1 MKFTLDDI
9 DAGYAIQSYAK
20 GEVII
25 GGVTY
30 RSSLIVTPTGVVDDW
45 RPLDFNHLV
54 SGDFTRLVELEP
66 EIVILG
72 TGAEHRFPHPQLAQ
86 PLMERHI
93 GLESMATGA
102 ACRTYNILRGEG
114 RRVLAALFMI

>member
-1 MKFTLDDI
+1 MKFTQDDI

-20 GEVII
+20 GQIKI
-25 GGVTY
+25 GGITY
-30 RSSLIVTPTGVVDDW
+30 HCSLIVTPSGVLDDW
-45 RPLDFNHLV
+45 RPENFNQLA
-54 SGDFTRLVELEP
+54 SDDLARLVELAP

-72 TGAEHRFPHPQLAQ
+72 TGAEHRFPHAKLAQ
-86 PLMERHI
+86 PLIEHRI
-93 GLESMATGA
+93 GLESMATSA

>member
-1 MKFTLDDI
+1 MKFTQDDI

-20 GEVII
+20 GKVKI
-25 GGVTY
+25 GGLTY
-30 RSSLIVTPTGVVDDW
+30 HTSLIVTPSGGVDDW
-45 RPLDFNHLV
+45 RPDNFNQLV
-54 SGDFTRLVELEP
+54 SGDLARLAELTP

-72 TGAEHRFPHPQLAQ
+72 TGAEHRFPHPKLVQ
-86 PLMERHI
+86 PLMECRI